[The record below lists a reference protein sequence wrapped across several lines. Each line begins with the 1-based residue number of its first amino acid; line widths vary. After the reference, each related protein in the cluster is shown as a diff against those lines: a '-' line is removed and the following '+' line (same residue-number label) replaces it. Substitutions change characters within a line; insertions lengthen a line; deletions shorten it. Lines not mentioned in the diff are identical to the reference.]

1 MAEESTKTG
10 EKQAASQSRF
20 REILKILKDNHVFQ
34 GITPE
39 KLRVVLEELGPTY
52 IKIGQI
58 MSMHSDILPAEYCQE
73 LMKLNSDVAPMPFSD
88 VIDVIDQSY
97 GESWENVF
105 TSIEEKSLGSASIA
119 QVHRARLKNGQD
131 VIIKVQRKGIYNTMS
146 RDIRLLRR
154 AVKLLPSVGG
164 LKNVV
169 DFDEVLTEM
178 WKVAQEEMNFL
189 QEADNMEEFA
199 RNNANVRFVGVPK
212 LYREYT
218 TREVLVM
225 DYVGGC
231 PVNDRETL
239 EARGYDLHEI
249 GEKLVDNFIKQVMD
263 DGFFHADPHPGNV
276 KVSNGKIIWIDM
288 GMMGRL
294 SESDRKLLGDAIR
307 GIANHDT
314 TAVENAVL
322 KLGDFQKQPDRDALY
337 HDLSTILQDY
347 VDTDITNVDVAQ
359 FFQEVIEAMKR
370 NGIRLPHGLAMLARG
385 LIHMEGD
392 LAEIS
397 PDINMAEIA
406 TRRVIADRLEN
417 FDWKKELRTGSG
429 KLIHSLEKSVEIPS
443 LVERALRDYM
453 AGEGHMSMELK
464 TSPRLAWLLRKLVQN
479 LVLGIWVMA
488 LLIASAILCTSDLRP
503 QVFGMPLLGVIGFGL
518 AGTIVAFLVVR
529 HIITRP
535 REMKEHRKRK

>member
-1 MAEESTKTG
+1 MAEETAKTR
-10 EKQAASQSRF
+10 EKQKASQSRF
-20 REILKILKDNHVFQ
+20 SEILAILRRNHVFQ

-39 KLRVVLEELGPTY
+39 KLRIVIEELGPTY
-52 IKIGQI
+52 IKLGQI
-58 MSMHSDILPAEYCQE
+58 MSMHSDILPAAYCNE
-73 LMKLNSDVAPMPFSD
+73 LMKLNSDVEPMPFDD
-88 VIDVIDQSY
+88 VIDVIESSY
-97 GESWENVF
+97 GEKWHEIYD
-105 TSIEEKSLGSASIA
+105 SIEEKPLGSASIA
-119 QVHRARLKNGQD
+119 QVHRARLKDGTD
-131 VIIKVQRKGIYNTMS
+131 VIIKVQRKGIYDTMS
-146 RDIRLLRR
+146 RDIRMLHR

-164 LKNVV
+164 IKNVV
-169 DFDEVLTEM
+169 NFSDVLDEM

-189 QEADNMEEFA
+189 KEADNMEEFA
-199 RNNANVRFVGVPK
+199 RNNADVKFVAVPK

-218 TREVLVM
+218 TKEVLVM

-231 PVNDRETL
+231 PVNDTETL
-239 EARGYDLHEI
+239 KARGYDLHEI

-276 KVSNGKIIWIDM
+276 KVSDGKIVWIDM

-294 SESDRKLLGDAIR
+294 TTSERKLLGDGVR

-322 KLGDFQKQPDRDALY
+322 KLGDFQKTPDRDALY
-337 HDLSTILQDY
+337 HDLNVILQDY
-347 VDTDITNVDVAQ
+347 ADTDITDVDIAQ

-406 TRRVIADRLEN
+406 SRRVISDRIEN
-417 FDWKKELRTGSG
+417 FNWKKEIRTESQKVLRSM
-429 KLIHSLEKSVEIPS
+429 EKSVEIPS

-479 LVLGIWVMA
+479 LVLGLWVMA
-488 LLIASAILCTSDLRP
+488 LLIASAILCTSDLQP
-503 QVFGMPLLGVIGFGL
+503 QILGMPLLGLIGFGL
-518 AGTIVAFLVVR
+518 AGTIVAFLVIR

-535 REMKEHRKRK
+535 RNLEDRHRRR